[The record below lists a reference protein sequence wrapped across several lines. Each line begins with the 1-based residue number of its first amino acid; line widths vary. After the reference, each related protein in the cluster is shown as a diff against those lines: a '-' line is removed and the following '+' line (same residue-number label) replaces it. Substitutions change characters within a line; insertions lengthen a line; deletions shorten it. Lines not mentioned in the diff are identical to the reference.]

1 MLVWVTFVS
10 FILLL
15 LALDLGAFHR
25 RAHVVSVREGL
36 AWSIVWTLLSFAF
49 AGVVYGAY
57 ESHWFG
63 IGMSPPYQPPI
74 SIAFSSGAFSV
85 RSRCEA

>member
-36 AWSIVWTLLSFAF
+36 AWSIVWTCCRSLSRVSCTARTSLTGS
-49 AGVVYGAY
+49 ASA
-57 ESHWFG
+57 
-63 IGMSPPYQPPI
+63 
-74 SIAFSSGAFSV
+74 
-85 RSRCEA
+85 